1 MLNKKIAFGGDG
13 AINYQ
18 TIGAIAAAVLI
29 LLGVAKMFRAP
40 EPPPEAA
47 VARAYT
53 VGDTGAIHQSTTQ
66 QVKDKISSEGQRR
79 ARKSIA
85 EHEKAIA
92 ADFGGEQTPDRLIA
106 VANLQQYQLSDYHR
120 AIQNYRTVVDMN
132 PDHSKV
138 PQAYVEIATCY
149 ERLGEEMQARYV
161 YQEMV
166 DKLDPTLQHAIFA
179 KQKVEEG

>member
-1 MLNKKIAFGGDG
+1 MLKDKITFGGWS

-18 TIGAIAAAVLI
+18 IVGAIAAAVLI

-47 VARAYT
+47 TARAFT
-53 VGDTGAIHQSTTQ
+53 VGDTGEVHQSTTQ
-66 QVKDKISSEGQRR
+66 QVKDNISAEGQRR
-79 ARKSIA
+79 ASESIA

-92 ADFGGEQTPDRLIA
+92 GDFGGEETPDRLIA
-106 VANLQQYQLSDYHR
+106 VANLQQYQLSDYHS

-138 PQAYVEIATCY
+138 PQAYIEIATCY
-149 ERLGEEMQARYV
+149 ERLGEEMQARYI

-166 DKLDPTLQHAIFA
+166 DKLDPSLQHAIFA
-179 KQKVEEG
+179 KQKIDES